1 VIHNAGGR
9 DIDAV
14 INDIASTG
22 YGARTMIPD
31 RPPFEVAVVHHAG
44 CGTRFLTGA
53 AFHPPLPHATGP
65 GKAVLAADAGR
76 RPGGHRPHRREAAA
90 VIT

>member
-14 INDIASTG
+14 INDIAFTG
-22 YGARTMIPD
+22 YAARTMIPGG
-31 RPPFEVAVVHHAG
+31 PPFEVAAIHHVG
-44 CGTRFLTGA
+44 CGTRFPAGA
-53 AFHPPLPHATGP
+53 AFRSALPHAAGP
-65 GKAVLAADAGR
+65 GKAVPAADAGR

-90 VIT
+90 VTT